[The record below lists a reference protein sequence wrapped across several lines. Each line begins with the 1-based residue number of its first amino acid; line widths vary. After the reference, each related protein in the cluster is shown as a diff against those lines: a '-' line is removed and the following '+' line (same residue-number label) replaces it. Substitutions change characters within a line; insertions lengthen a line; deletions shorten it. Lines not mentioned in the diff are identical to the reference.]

1 MRSVLWFVLAGVF
14 LVPANSSAQVHV
26 HEQPDWVVDMGI
38 AGVNIVAS
46 AATAG
51 LTAAI
56 RGEDISR
63 AFLRGA
69 AGGGVVFAGKRV
81 AVGNFDGAG
90 LLGRE
95 MASVGTSIVRNAG
108 DGRGWLEE
116 VWLPI
121 GPVWLQVRS
130 GEGRRLR
137 LNLPDIVA
145 LAWAT
150 RASELEL
157 DWSRSLSNGAMVF
170 TSSEHRMEHESR
182 NLAGVAIG
190 GLILLGPTIRDREII
205 QNHENVHVIQQD
217 YLLHTVS
224 RPLEAWGWRWITTR
238 HIPIDLGL
246 PPVTIYPGFLRDIG
260 EAESEVLEHR

>member
-1 MRSVLWFVLAGVF
+1 MALAAMVVASG
-14 LVPANSSAQVHV
+14 NSSAQVHA
-26 HEQPDWVVDMGI
+26 HEQPDWVVDVGV

-81 AVGNFDGAG
+81 AVESFDGAG

-95 MASVGTSIVRNAG
+95 MAGVGTSIVRNAG
-108 DGRGWLEE
+108 DGQGWLEE

-137 LNLPDIVA
+137 LYLPDIVA

-150 RASELEL
+150 RMSELEL

-170 TSSEHRMEHESR
+170 TSPEHRIEHESR
-182 NLAGVAIG
+182 HIAGVAIG
-190 GLILLGPTIRDREII
+190 GVILLGPTLADRETV

-224 RPLEAWGWRWITTR
+224 RPIEAWGWRWVTTR
-238 HIPIDLGL
+238 QIPIDLGV

-260 EAESEVLEHR
+260 EAESQVLEYR